1 MRKEGIGRGGG
12 RKEEGGERRGKKGGL
27 SRNPHVMPGQ
37 QLPGKH
43 KEGAFYDVLI
53 TNDHDL
59 SEDKKNFYQVMEL
72 YICTIWMHLY
82 ISVDP

>member
-27 SRNPHVMPGQ
+27 SRTPHVMPGQ

-43 KEGAFYDVLI
+43 KEGAFYDVP
-53 TNDHDL
+53 NH
-59 SEDKKNFYQVMEL
+59 
-72 YICTIWMHLY
+72 
-82 ISVDP
+82 